1 MKLLTKQKKIQKIEN
16 PIDPPQPT
24 GDPFDIE
31 VQVSLNCKLE
41 MQGGVV
47 HVLNDDGS
55 PYSNFVYP
63 ELEMFLDDY
72 HLLVNLI
79 SHGPL

>member
-1 MKLLTKQKKIQKIEN
+1 MSISFSFLSKEN

-24 GDPFDIE
+24 GDPFDILFQPKLE
-31 VQVSLNCKLE
+31 NCKLS
-41 MQGGVV
+41 MNDGVV
-47 HVLNDDGS
+47 HVQNSDGS

-79 SHGPL
+79 SNGPL